1 MKEQFK
7 IDDFF
12 SKRTGINIFKYY
24 DTNIIIYEDHRTIL
38 NVLFVLFKIG
48 KLKFDLVPN
57 IISFDLHDDF
67 NQGLKKSE
75 IFNILNIKSF
85 DNIELKDFWSFVE
98 FDCNGLDNDWVK
110 IAMELNMIKD
120 YVNIGGYYID
130 NLKESPEYISEDNI
144 SHKLYYLKHLDFE
157 LSNTDNFIGQLV
169 NPIERTLELRNIFGF
184 NNFENC
190 QNNFSDIQYPY
201 ILDFDLDCFTAPNI
215 MLVDFSDNEPLGV
228 PWNEKTF
235 KNLYYGFSD
244 NFVRDFMRCL
254 IKRSEIT
261 TICLEPF
268 YCGGYKESIQILE
281 YLDKYIFEGKLQT
294 SIEWI

>member
-1 MKEQFK
+1 MEEQFK

-24 DTNIIIYEDHRTIL
+24 DTNVIIYEDHRTIL

-75 IFNILNIKSF
+75 IFNILNVKSF

-110 IAMELNMIKD
+110 TAMELNIIKD

-169 NPIERTLELRNIFGF
+169 NPIKRTLELRNIFGF
-184 NNFENC
+184 NNFENY

-201 ILDFDLDCFTAPNI
+201 ILDFDLDCFTAPNTT
-215 MLVDFSDNEPLGV
+215 LCDFSDNEPLGV